1 MGGHQANSSTHLEL
15 EGTIFY
21 DGNGHHF
28 QAFKQNDNAKALNI
42 SDDNFEYTSE
52 CYFKH
57 QKTRHNLVYYDE
69 ANSHL
74 LDVDVFFT
82 NVPTST

>member
-1 MGGHQANSSTHLEL
+1 MGGHQANSSTHLEH

-57 QKTRHNLVYYDE
+57 RKTKPNIVYYDE
-69 ANSHL
+69 ANSHP
-74 LDVDVFFT
+74 LDAGVFLT
-82 NVPTST
+82 NVPTLT